1 MLAVRSNQRSERIM
15 GCGNLAIFWTTS
27 SFASLSRTLVSIRM
41 RFGKVVLDVA
51 AILLLGPEAYR
62 AARAQGGGAWP
73 GPTIDAIKKR
83 GMLVCGVDTGV
94 PGFASQDSTGRWRG
108 LDISYCRAIAA
119 ALLNDA
125 EKVRYVPTTAAARK
139 TAKESPTTTCCWPIT

>member
-1 MLAVRSNQRSERIM
+1 MRKSSGHVWRGL
-15 GCGNLAIFWTTS
+15 LAI
-27 SFASLSRTLVSIRM
+27 AL
-41 RFGKVVLDVA
+41 A
-51 AILLLGPEAYR
+51 AILLLGPEAYK

-108 LDISYCRAIAA
+108 LDISSLR
-119 ALLNDA
+119 
-125 EKVRYVPTTAAARK
+125 
-139 TAKESPTTTCCWPIT
+139 S